1 VPKSSFLLFFVS
13 AKCQRFRSAAAGFD
27 WSFRALM
34 PELLSALLVAG
45 RRAHVDE
52 ILSR

>member
-1 VPKSSFLLFFVS
+1 VAEKLLPPLSFVS

-34 PELLSALLVAG
+34 PELLSALTSG
-45 RRAHVDE
+45 RQARPY
-52 ILSR
+52 